1 MHLLVAKPGGY
12 TDETAVIQL
21 QQTPGDVV
29 VLSAADTDLAI
40 LAEQADPLS
49 NYAQIRLANLGHL
62 RNHTSVDLYAD
73 EVLKHARVIIATILG
88 GYSYWQYLVDRLTT
102 LATQTDIKVILLSGT
117 DQFDQQ
123 LQDFSNQPESLCRNL
138 WAYQRNGGPE
148 NARSFLAY
156 VLDKCLD
163 VELPQSLDWQP
174 PKPLPK
180 TLLYKPSFGAIDFT
194 SLSSSWIET
203 APVVAVLFYRAH
215 YQSGNVQVIDQLCS
229 AMAQRRINCL
239 PIALTSL
246 KDDECLAVVNDL
258 LLRAHAQL
266 IINTTSF
273 AMSDPGQQA
282 QADWCA
288 FAVDVPVIQTV
299 FSSSNREDW
308 EAEMTG
314 LSPRDLAMHVVLPE
328 LDGRV
333 ISRAISF
340 KGELHYSSV
349 TQMSVS
355 GYKPHHERIEWVC
368 DFAEKTIKLRQT
380 LNQDKKIALIL
391 ANYPTR
397 EGRIGNGVGLDTP
410 ASTLNILKAM
420 ATSGY
425 QLGTIPSDGNA
436 LMDCL
441 LEGTTNDIDMLGIR
455 KHAQWLDVADYE
467 IYFSQ
472 INEGV
477 QKQLIDRW
485 GEPANDPMVIKGAF
499 CIAGIQLGNV
509 FVGIQPA
516 RGYHIDLN
524 ASYHDPDLIPPH
536 AYLAYY
542 FWLGKQ
548 FQMDAV
554 IHVGKH
560 GNLEWLPGKSIMLS
574 RQCWPDIILGP
585 IPHFYPFIVND
596 PGEGSQ
602 AKRRTQAV
610 IIDHLMP
617 PLMRAETYGELV
629 ELEKLVDEY
638 YDAMSLDPKRSELLR
653 SQILIKCQQDNLLEE
668 IRVSKK
674 IDDNDTDQVLNKLDA
689 YLCEL
694 KESQIRDGLHIF
706 GQSPAHESRV
716 STLLALSRLPID
728 DGKLEKQSLIKALSI
743 DFGFDKEFD
752 PLSCDMSR
760 SWHDQRPIQLL
771 NMLDSPWR
779 TNGDTRERLEL
790 FALDILFDPSWQ
802 LENTDKFAQ
811 SSLVLKRIHEQV
823 APSLDVSG
831 DNELAK
837 LLTGLQGRFVPPGPS
852 GAPSRGRVDVL
863 PTGRNFYSV
872 DMRAVPT
879 PTAWQIGFKTA
890 TGLIERYVQDHGEYP
905 KSIGISVWGTATMR
919 TGGDDIAQALA
930 LIGVKP
936 KWAMGSNRV
945 QDFEVL
951 PVSLLN
957 RPRVDVTLRVSGF
970 FRDAFMNVINYFDAA
985 VEKVAQLDE
994 DELMN
999 PIRARIGQET
1009 IELVAQGV
1017 EAEQAKKQA
1026 GWRVFG
1032 SKPGAYGAG
1041 LQGLIDQGIWD
1052 DRADLA
1058 QAYTNWGG
1066 YAYGRNDQGTQS
1078 RELFKKRLSQ
1088 VDAVH
1093 QNQDNREHD
1102 ILDSDDYYQFQGGMS
1117 SAVEHYSGEKVAI
1130 YHGDTSHPENPKI
1143 RSLKEEI
1150 SRVIRSRVVNP
1161 KWMQSIQK
1169 HGYKGAFELAATVD
1183 YLFAYDATT
1192 NVVEDYQYQMVADA
1206 YLLDDEIRQFL
1217 GDNNPDALREMS
1229 ERLIEAMDR
1238 DLWQRPGDMREQI
1251 ESIMIDAENLLER

>member
-1 MHLLVAKPGGY
+1 M
-12 TDETAVIQL
+12 
-21 QQTPGDVV
+21 
-29 VLSAADTDLAI
+29 
-40 LAEQADPLS
+40 
-49 NYAQIRLANLGHL
+49 
-62 RNHTSVDLYAD
+62 
-73 EVLKHARVIIATILG
+73 
-88 GYSYWQYLVDRLTT
+88 W
-102 LATQTDIKVILLSGT
+102 
-117 DQFDQQ
+117 F
-123 LQDFSNQPESLCRNL
+123 
-138 WAYQRNGGPE
+138 
-148 NARSFLAY
+148 
-156 VLDKCLD
+156 
-163 VELPQSLDWQP
+163 
-174 PKPLPK
+174 
-180 TLLYKPSFGAIDFT
+180 
-194 SLSSSWIET
+194 
-203 APVVAVLFYRAH
+203 
-215 YQSGNVQVIDQLCS
+215 
-229 AMAQRRINCL
+229 
-239 PIALTSL
+239 
-246 KDDECLAVVNDL
+246 
-258 LLRAHAQL
+258 
-266 IINTTSF
+266 
-273 AMSDPGQQA
+273 
-282 QADWCA
+282 
-288 FAVDVPVIQTV
+288 
-299 FSSSNREDW
+299 
-308 EAEMTG
+308 
-314 LSPRDLAMHVVLPE
+314 LPE

-340 KGELHYSSV
+340 KGELHYSNT

-355 GYKPHHERIEWVC
+355 GYKPDNERIEWVC
-368 DFAEKTIKLRQT
+368 EFAQKTIMLRNT
-380 LNQDKKIALIL
+380 LNKDKKIALIL

-410 ASTLNILKAM
+410 ASTINILNAL

-425 QLGTIPSDGNA
+425 QLGEIPADGNA
-436 LMDCL
+436 LMDSL
-441 LEGTTNDIDMLGIR
+441 LEGTTNDIDMLSIR
-455 KHAQWLDVADYE
+455 KHSQWLDVADYE

-472 INEGV
+472 IDEAL

-485 GEPANDPMVIKGAF
+485 GEPGNDPMVINGAF
-499 CIAGIQLGNV
+499 CIAGIQFENI

-542 FWLGKQ
+542 FWLSRQ
-548 FQMDAV
+548 FQMNAV

-560 GNLEWLPGKSIMLS
+560 GNLEWLPGKSLMLS
-574 RQCWPDIILGP
+574 NQCWPDVILGP

-638 YDAMSLDPKRSELLR
+638 YDAMSLDPNRSELLR
-653 SQILIKCQQDNLLEE
+653 SQILKKCQQDNLLEE
-668 IRVSKK
+668 IRISKK
-674 IDDNDTDQVLNKLDA
+674 SDDDETDQVLNQLDA

-706 GQSPAHESRV
+706 GQSPIDASRV

-728 DGKLEKQSLIKALSI
+728 DGKNDKQSLIKALSV
-743 DFGFDKEFD
+743 DFGFDREFD

-760 SWHDQRPIQLL
+760 IWSYHKPEQLNNL
-771 NMLDSPWR
+771 LDSPWR
-779 TNGDTRERLEL
+779 TNGDTRERLEV
-790 FALDILFDPSWQ
+790 FALRILD
-802 LENTDKFAQ
+802 DKNGFPVKAGTFTQ
-811 SSLVLKRIHEQV
+811 ASLVLKRIQEQV
-823 APSLDVSG
+823 APSLDASG
-831 DNELAK
+831 DNEVAK

-872 DMRAVPT
+872 DMRAVPS
-879 PTAWQIGFKTA
+879 PTAWQIGFKSA
-890 TGLIERYVQDHGEYP
+890 TGLIERYVQDHGDYP

-936 KWAMGSNRV
+936 KWATGSNRV

-985 VEKVAQLDE
+985 VEKVAEQDE

-999 PIRARIGQET
+999 PIRARINREAA
-1009 IELVAQGV
+1009 ELVTQGMD
-1017 EAEQAKKQA
+1017 AGQAKKQA

-1058 QAYTNWGG
+1058 DAYTNWGG
-1066 YAYGRNDQGTQS
+1066 YAYGRHDQGTQS
-1078 RELFKKRLSQ
+1078 KAAFKKRLSL

-1102 ILDSDDYYQFQGGMS
+1102 ILDSDDYYQFQGGMTT
-1117 SAVEHYSGEKVAI
+1117 AVEQFSGEKVAV

-1161 KWMQSIQK
+1161 KWIESIQK
-1169 HGYKGAFELAATVD
+1169 HGYKGAFELTATVD

-1192 NVVEDYQYQMVADA
+1192 DVVEDYQYQMVTDA
-1206 YLLDDEIRQFL
+1206 YLMDNEVRQFL
-1217 GDNNPDALREMS
+1217 SDNNPDALREMS

-1238 DLWQRPGDMREQI
+1238 DLWKQPGDMRERI